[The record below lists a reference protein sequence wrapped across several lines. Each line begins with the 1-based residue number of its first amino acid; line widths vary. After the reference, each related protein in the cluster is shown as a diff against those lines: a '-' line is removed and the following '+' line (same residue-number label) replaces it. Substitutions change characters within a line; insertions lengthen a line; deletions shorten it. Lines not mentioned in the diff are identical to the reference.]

1 MDDNDSELDLFSFL
15 QPESEPE
22 PEPAPEPEPEK
33 PTPEDISPEPVTPPP
48 APKSG
53 LTHSELQQL
62 ALGFLSSLN
71 PDAVAIQVP
80 ARFRKY
86 QVTAAGFWR
95 GEGRGYRNVERTAV
109 VVLYER
115 FEHCFSDCADRDA
128 RLAAIHALRE
138 EKERLEEEIR
148 RTEPELGSTDDLFSE
163 FRQWDYASS
172 RNPGYRKLRRKL
184 EKLLHA
190 LHQGSRL
197 EHIRR
202 TGVADLC
209 YLAVPEGLVAP
220 DEIASGWGLVYLG
233 QDRSFRLA
241 REAEQQ
247 SIATPEG
254 RQILAQNI
262 AVAAS
267 QAVLFASGIDHSRS
281 GRILYRRP
289 PRRKAR
295 LRPAVPPDATA
306 PAD

>member
-1 MDDNDSELDLFSFL
+1 MNETDTELDLFSFL
-15 QPESEPE
+15 QPEPDQA
-22 PEPAPEPEPEK
+22 PAPEAA
-33 PTPEDISPEPVTPPP
+33 DAGSSPEPPAAAPAAPAAPPEKRP
-48 APKSG
+48 LSHA
-53 LTHSELQQL
+53 ELQQL
-62 ALGFLSSLN
+62 ALGFLVSLN

-95 GEGRGYRNVERTAV
+95 GEGRNYRNVERTAV

-128 RLAAIHALRE
+128 RLAAIHALRSERE
-138 EKERLEEEIR
+138 ELEAEIR
-148 RTEPELGSTDDLFSE
+148 QTEPELGSTDDLFSE
-163 FRQWDYASS
+163 FRRWDYASS
-172 RNPGYRKLRRKL
+172 RNPQYRKLNRQL

-197 EHIRR
+197 EHIRQ

-241 REAEQQ
+241 REAEPQ

-254 RQILAQNI
+254 RRILAQNI
-262 AVAAS
+262 AVAGS
-267 QAVLFASGIDHSRS
+267 GAVLFAAGVDH
-281 GRILYRRP
+281 GRNGAVAYRRP

-295 LRPAVPPDATA
+295 LSRNPEHDASR
-306 PAD
+306 

>member
-15 QPESEPE
+15 QPEPEPE

-33 PTPEDISPEPVTPPP
+33 PTPEVISPEPVTPPP

-138 EKERLEEEIR
+138 EKERLE
-148 RTEPELGSTDDLFSE
+148 

-172 RNPGYRKLRRKL
+172 RNPKYRKLRRKL